1 MFFDLTAAGLGVHA
15 QGVPGRSLARSRRP
29 RFASATALLSLVL
42 LWSAVS
48 TPAIAQSTASE
59 FDGRFAPMALPP
71 SPLYPI
77 LMRACPDARI
87 QSTELDAVRVV
98 ESKLAVAAAMRAA
111 AQRDRRPNVPYGA
124 PGPDGTY
131 HFASTPREVATV
143 FRQTL
148 GPSSLLTRSVD
159 AVAFV
164 TDTVE
169 YTTQVPLDGLNEV
182 ADLLVDQAHRA
193 GLRNLPQFRFRSRI
207 ENDRA
212 GVTFSARW

>member
-1 MFFDLTAAGLGVHA
+1 M
-15 QGVPGRSLARSRRP
+15 
-29 RFASATALLSLVL
+29 
-42 LWSAVS
+42 
-48 TPAIAQSTASE
+48 AQSVASE
-59 FDGRFAPMALPP
+59 FDGRFSAMALPA

-87 QSTELDAVRVV
+87 ESTELDAVRVI

-111 AQRDRRPNVPYGA
+111 AERDKNPDTPYGT
-124 PGPDGTY
+124 PGPDGSY
-131 HFASTPREVATV
+131 RFANTPREVATA

-148 GPSSLLTRSVD
+148 GPSSLLTRSAD

-169 YTTQVPLDGLNEV
+169 GTAQVPLDGLNEV
-182 ADLLVDQAHRA
+182 ADFMVDQAHRA
-193 GLRNLPQFRFRSRI
+193 GLKSVPVFRFRSRI